1 MIAFFIITVKNR
13 RRTTSRLLLHRHV
26 DLTGILEYF
35 DPLLLVSDG
44 EYPMQR
50 PSWDQY
56 FMDITRLIATRSS
69 CLRRQ
74 VGALL
79 VKDRNILA
87 TGYNG
92 VPSGISHCEAA
103 GCLRE
108 RLKVPSGERHEL
120 CRGLH
125 AEQNAIIQAAKHGTN
140 INGATL
146 YCTTMPCIICTKM
159 IINAGV
165 TKVIFGEGYADD
177 LAREMI
183 TEAAIEVVHFTAAP

>member
-1 MIAFFIITVKNR
+1 
-13 RRTTSRLLLHRHV
+13 
-26 DLTGILEYF
+26 
-35 DPLLLVSDG
+35 
-44 EYPMQR
+44 MQR

-56 FMDITRLIATRSS
+56 FMDITGLVATRSS

-92 VPSGISHCEAA
+92 VPSGITHCQAV

-108 RLKVPSGERHEL
+108 RLNVPSGERHEL

-159 IINAGV
+159 IINAGI
-165 TKVIFGEGYADD
+165 TRVIYSEGYADE

-183 TEAAIEVVHFTAAP
+183 TEAGIEVLHFTPEKGETP